1 MYKLEHCII
10 MFFNG
15 DSFCEVL
22 GGWVKKVK
30 GFKTGGYEV
39 EVVGECAG
47 IATCS
52 SRWGLNRRDRSVSC
66 VLGPLCGA
74 AETNRKWC

>member
-1 MYKLEHCII
+1 MGEKSEGIKNWWLR
-10 MFFNG
+10 
-15 DSFCEVL
+15 SRSS
-22 GGWVKKVK
+22 
-30 GFKTGGYEV
+30 
-39 EVVGECAG
+39 GECAG